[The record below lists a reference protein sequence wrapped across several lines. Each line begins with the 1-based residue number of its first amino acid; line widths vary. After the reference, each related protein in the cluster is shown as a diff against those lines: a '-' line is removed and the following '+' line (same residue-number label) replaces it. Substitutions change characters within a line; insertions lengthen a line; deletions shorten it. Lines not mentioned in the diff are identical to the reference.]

1 MSFYRDLQLDTAVL
15 KERIRSGAGP
25 RQRVYYGA
33 VLTAKAVLT
42 LLFCTGFIV
51 LYSVLFGAENSAA
64 GVAVLLCVLAIQ
76 NADFG
81 VSLSGSLKLLVF

>member
-51 LYSVLFGAENSAA
+51 LYSVLFVRRTVRRGLRCCCAFWLSRTRI
-64 GVAVLLCVLAIQ
+64 LACR
-76 NADFG
+76 
-81 VSLSGSLKLLVF
+81 